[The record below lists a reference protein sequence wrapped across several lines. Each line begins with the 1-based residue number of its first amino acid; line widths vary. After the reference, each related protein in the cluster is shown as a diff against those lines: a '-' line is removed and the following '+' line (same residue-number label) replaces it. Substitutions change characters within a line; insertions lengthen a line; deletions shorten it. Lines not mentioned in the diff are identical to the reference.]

1 MSDFSGEDTQQQLLS
16 GFGAAAIGLILLLGV
31 IAMFSK
37 LKGTSS
43 FENIGYLSSIT
54 TALLPFLVIA
64 AGPIVDMINNQFQ
77 YNVAS
82 ITGILSIFYTS
93 FIGSQRFTDFSTSV
107 FGIFGNDTWY
117 KKLAPFAI
125 ILAIYAAVG
134 GSLAGTGHLTTSV
147 TAVVGMSLLIVPM
160 ILAQFGLFRTS
171 TVVPIPVTSLPGK
184 IAAWASG
191 TPIVAAAVTGGGL
204 LEVSGDACI
213 LSGYDFFE
221 TPIAPSNIIL
231 PMTVLMCHM
240 IEYLDTQNTGGA
252 ISVGGLAASIL
263 ALQWIGFR
271 NNGCSRYYSSS
282 WAAPLVAL
290 AISGIFAGSSYGILK
305 YWTGGTENFGTE
317 GIFHP
322 RTASPPPKTKTAGK
336 SDILIKTS
344 GEPIQ
349 ASADLFEKAD
359 DEDYEEVVGML
370 FKDGEPISD
379 VSILKS

>member
-1 MSDFSGEDTQQQLLS
+1 MADVLSGEDTSQLILS
-16 GFGAAAIGLILLLGV
+16 VSGIIALSALGILILLTIYG
-31 IAMFSK
+31 K
-37 LKGTSS
+37 LKGTSILG
-43 FENIGYLSSIT
+43 NVGYLSSIT

-82 ITGILSIFYTS
+82 ITGLASIFYTS
-93 FIGSQRFTDFSTSV
+93 FIGSQKFTDFATGISSGITNLFGGYTFV
-107 FGIFGNDTWY
+107 FYI
-117 KKLAPFAI
+117 L
-125 ILAIYAAVG
+125 ILAIYMGLSFLVFEG
-134 GSLAGTGHLTTSV
+134 TVLTVTVLVSVSLFLLPLTLG
-147 TAVVGMSLLIVPM
+147 ALGLL
-160 ILAQFGLFRTS
+160 RTS
-171 TVVPIPVTSLPGK
+171 TVVPIPITSLPGK

-191 TPIVAAAVTGGGL
+191 TPIVAAAATGGGL

-231 PMTVLMCHM
+231 PMTVLACHM
-240 IEYLDTQNTGGA
+240 IEYADTQNTGGV

-263 ALQWIGFR
+263 ALQWVSFIS
-271 NNGCSRYYSSS
+271 NGCSRYYSSS
-282 WAAPLVAL
+282 WAAPIVAL

-322 RTASPPPKTKTAGK
+322 TTAAPPPKTKTAGK

-344 GEPIQ
+344 GAAVT

>member
-1 MSDFSGEDTQQQLLS
+1 MADVLSGEDTSQLILS
-16 GFGAAAIGLILLLGV
+16 VSGIIALSAVGILILLTIYG
-31 IAMFSK
+31 K
-37 LKGTSS
+37 LKGTSILG
-43 FENIGYLSSIT
+43 NVGYLSSIT

-82 ITGILSIFYTS
+82 ITGLASIFYTS
-93 FIGSQRFTDFSTSV
+93 FIGSQKFTDFSTSIL
-107 FGIFGNDTWY
+107 GLFGNY
-117 KKLAPFAI
+117 KYLFFI
-125 ILAIYAAVG
+125 LILAIYMGLSFLVMKGTVLTVTVLVSVSLFLLPLALAA
-134 GSLAGTGHLTTSV
+134 L
-147 TAVVGMSLLIVPM
+147 
-160 ILAQFGLFRTS
+160 GLFRTS

-191 TPIVAAAVTGGGL
+191 TPIVAAAATGGGL

-240 IEYLDTQNTGGA
+240 IEYLDTQNNGGA

-322 RTASPPPKTKTAGK
+322 TTAAPPPKTKTAGK

-344 GEPIQ
+344 GAAVT

>member
-16 GFGAAAIGLILLLGV
+16 GFGAASIGLLLLLGV
-31 IAMFSK
+31 IAMYSK
-37 LKGTSS
+37 LKGTS
-43 FENIGYLSSIT
+43 ILGDVGYLSSIT

-82 ITGILSIFYTS
+82 ITGLASIFYTS
-93 FIGSQRFTDFSTSV
+93 FIGSQKFTDFSTSV
-107 FGIFGNDTWY
+107 FGIFGENKFIPWI
-117 KKLAPFAI
+117 I
-125 ILAIYAAVG
+125 ILGIYAAVG
-134 GSLAGTGHLTTSV
+134 GTLGGMGYITTMTTTLVSISLFL
-147 TAVVGMSLLIVPM
+147 VP
-160 ILAQFGLFRTS
+160 LALAALGLFRTS

-191 TPIVAAAVTGGGL
+191 TPIVAAAATGGGL

-231 PMTVLMCHM
+231 PMTVLACHM
-240 IEYLDTQNTGGA
+240 IEYLDTQNNGGA

-282 WAAPLVAL
+282 WAAPLVAI

-322 RTASPPPKTKTAGK
+322 TTAAPPPKTKTAGK

-344 GEPIQ
+344 GAAVT

>member
-1 MSDFSGEDTQQQLLS
+1 MSDFQGETGGQQALS
-16 GFGAAAIGLILLLGV
+16 GFGIFGIVAFILLAAAVWMKRAEFSIPEI
-31 IAMFSK
+31 IAYPFR
-37 LKGTSS
+37 
-43 FENIGYLSSIT
+43 IT
-54 TALLPFLVIA
+54 TGLLPFLIFA
-64 AGPIVDMINNQFQ
+64 AGPIIDVINKQPQ
-77 YNVAS
+77 YSIAS
-82 ITGILSIFYTS
+82 GTGLLSILYTS
-93 FIGSQRFTDFSTSV
+93 FIGSQKFTDFSTSV

-134 GSLAGTGHLTTSV
+134 GSLAGTGYLTTSV

-160 ILAQFGLFRTS
+160 ILAQFGLLRTES
-171 TVVPIPVTSLPGK
+171 VMPIPITSLPGK

-191 TPIVAAAVTGGGL
+191 TPIVAAAATGGGM

-213 LSGYDFFE
+213 LSGYDGFE
-221 TPIAPSNIIL
+221 VPLAPSSVTL
-231 PMTVLMCHM
+231 PMTVLLCHL
-240 IEYLDTQNTGGA
+240 IEYLDTQNYGGA
-252 ISVGGLAASIL
+252 AAVGGLAATVFVFQAGSFW
-263 ALQWIGFR
+263 ANDCR
-271 NNGCSRYYSSS
+271 RYYSSGKG
-282 WAAPLVAL
+282 APFIAL
-290 AISGIFAGSSYGILK
+290 AISGIFAGSIYGILK
-305 YWTGGTENFGTE
+305 YYNGGTENFGTD

-322 RTASPPPKTKTAGK
+322 TTAAPPPKTKTAGK

-344 GEPIQ
+344 GAAVT